1 LEQTESISTSKTQ
14 NFRKFSFETLTQLSQ
29 GKKVIDGPAAK
40 IDGFLSRDLCVSSTQ
55 VNRPAWNIES
65 LLQL

>member
-40 IDGFLSRDLCVSSTQ
+40 IDGFLSRD
-55 VNRPAWNIES
+55 
-65 LLQL
+65 